1 MYQAIVFLPLL
12 GAIIAAL
19 ISLAGA
25 RARHPGGTPSSG
37 AVDHAHA
44 TLDDSLGGRC
54 TRRTPLMPRP
64 TPRRWNPC
72 SSNRQRQARA
82 PPSW

>member
-25 RARHPGGTPSSG
+25 RARHPGGTPAS
-37 AVDHAHA
+37 VPRITPHARSTTVHA
-44 TLDDSLGGRC
+44 QAR
-54 TRRTPLMPRP
+54 TRTRVMRA
-64 TPRRWNPC
+64 RRLACEEPG